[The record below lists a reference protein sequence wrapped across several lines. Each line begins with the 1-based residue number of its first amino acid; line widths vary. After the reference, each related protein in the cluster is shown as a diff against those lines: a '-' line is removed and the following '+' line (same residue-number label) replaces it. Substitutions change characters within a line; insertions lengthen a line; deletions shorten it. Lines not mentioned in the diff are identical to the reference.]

1 MPTPAPAAFS
11 VHLLVLL
18 QSYAQ
23 VTSISAKYILCRSRT
38 CGFQHIALFTMSFV
52 EFCVCL
58 LYRLSEFFLSPGEF
72 IMTRIFLIITS
83 CLLVNLT
90 AIAGELPT
98 TKRELAETRLLAEWV
113 GDAEKQFVLGKVYYE
128 GAGVPQDYN
137 EAVKWFRLAAD
148 QGSVE
153 SQHMLGVMYDRGDG
167 MPQDY
172 SKATEWYRE
181 AADQGFAPAQYDLG
195 SQYAT
200 GDGVPQNFSEAY
212 VWFSLAASSGN
223 EMAREDRDAMAG
235 KLSKD
240 KIAQAQQRAAQLFEK
255 IQQGKSGQ

>member
-1 MPTPAPAAFS
+1 MKRI
-11 VHLLVLL
+11 LLTV
-18 QSYAQ
+18 
-23 VTSISAKYILCRSRT
+23 
-38 CGFQHIALFTMSFV
+38 F
-52 EFCVCL
+52 
-58 LYRLSEFFLSPGEF
+58 
-72 IMTRIFLIITS
+72 S
-83 CLLVNLT
+83 CLLVNTT
-90 AIAGELPT
+90 ATAGELPT

-128 GAGVPQDYN
+128 GAGVPQDYD

-172 SKATEWYRE
+172 SEATRWYRE
-181 AADQGFAPAQYDLG
+181 AADQGYGPAQYDLG
-195 SQYAT
+195 SQYAS

-223 EMAREDRDAMAG
+223 EMARKDRDTMAA

-240 KIAQAQQRAAQLFEK
+240 KIAQAQQRAAQLFEDM
-255 IQQGKSGQ
+255 QQAKSGG